1 MNLNQIKIQ
10 PIESAAKK
18 YAQNIVDGWMKFDPT
33 TDVDDAK
40 EIAEVC
46 ATDFENGAEWV
57 LDLFVKRLNFT
68 TDRSALW
75 DLVHE
80 LRGEKDEG

>member
-1 MNLNQIKIQ
+1 MIKIQ
-10 PIESAAKK
+10 PIESAAEQ
-18 YAQNIVDGWMKFDPT
+18 YAQNIVDGWLKYDPT
-33 TDVDDAK
+33 VDANDVK
-40 EIAEVC
+40 ETAEIC

-57 LDLFVKRLNFT
+57 LDLLVKRLNFT

-80 LRGEKDEG
+80 LRGEKNEG